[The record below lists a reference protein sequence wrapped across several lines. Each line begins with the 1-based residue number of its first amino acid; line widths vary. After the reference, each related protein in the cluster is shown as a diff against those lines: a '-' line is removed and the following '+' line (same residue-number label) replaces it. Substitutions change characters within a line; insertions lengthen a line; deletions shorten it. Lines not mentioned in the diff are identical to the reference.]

1 MPKREIIYKPKESQ
15 GFANKSYET
24 QQILTEMESRGALL
38 IRTDHTPIYEQI
50 SWIKVHNLEL
60 IFQFELLIITLQINP
75 LVCNLPNAAAS

>member
-24 QQILTEMESRGALL
+24 QQILAERSQGALL

-50 SWIKVHNLEL
+50 SWIKVHNLE
-60 IFQFELLIITLQINP
+60 IICQFELLIITL
-75 LVCNLPNAAAS
+75 